1 MTVQDDH
8 GRYNVRFPWL
18 NVSDDYHPL
27 AHQSKP
33 GYAKKVIIDTWL
45 FSTLAAFAKDLDS
58 TLEPNGATALD
69 NSLVVWSS
77 DMNEGSFH
85 FVGGLPFLLIGSC
98 GGAIKT
104 GGRVLRLGPYVGKD
118 VNYTSASGVAH
129 NQLLAT
135 LWNAMGS
142 SPSRDSA
149 TQRTRDAR
157 FPAPRLRGDAPK
169 ELSLRRGRAVEMPNQ

>member
-1 MTVQDDH
+1 MFQVLAAAMRCDLTRSASMTVQDDH

-18 NVSDDYHPL
+18 NVTDDYHPL
-27 AHQSKP
+27 AHQSKA

-58 TLEPNGATALD
+58 TMEPNGKTALD
-69 NSLVVWSS
+69 NSVVVWSS
-77 DMNEGSFH
+77 DMSEGSFH

-104 GGRVLRLGPYVGKD
+104 GGRVLRLGAYVGKD
-118 VNYTSASGVAH
+118 VNFTDASGVAH

-135 LWNAMGS
+135 LWNAMGLKPITGFGDPAYS
-142 SPSRDSA
+142 GTLDSQLLA
-149 TQRTRDAR
+149 
-157 FPAPRLRGDAPK
+157 
-169 ELSLRRGRAVEMPNQ
+169 